1 MSADAPHISVIIP
14 AFNEEAYLPRL
25 LRSLDVARARYHGA
39 VEVIVADNA
48 STDRTAEVA
57 ASFGA
62 RVVPVEQ
69 RCIAAAR
76 NGGARAA
83 RGDVL
88 CFIDADS
95 SVHPDSLRAVDEA
108 LADDRCV
115 GGATG
120 VSMERWSP
128 GIVAAWCVM
137 VPLVWVIGVDTG
149 LVFCRRVD
157 FEALGGF
164 DEGLRFAEDVVLY
177 LRLKRLGRTR
187 RQRFV
192 RLRRVKALCSTR
204 KWDHHGDWHYLLMV
218 LKAPVYFTLMHRRM
232 DAFADRYWYGPLRP
246 LDDDERK
253 RLAPPP

>member
-1 MSADAPHISVIIP
+1 MVIP

-25 LRSLDVARARYHGA
+25 LRSIEAARQRYHGS
-39 VEVIVADNA
+39 VEVIVADNT

-62 RVVPVEQ
+62 RVVTVEQ

-83 RGDVL
+83 RGEVL

-95 SVHPDSLRAVDEA
+95 SIHPDSFCAVDEA

-120 VSMERWSP
+120 VTMERWSP
-128 GIVAAWCVM
+128 GIIAAWCVM
-137 VPLVWVIGVDTG
+137 VPMVWAIGVATG
-149 LVFCRRVD
+149 LVFCRRTD

-164 DEGLRFAEDVVLY
+164 DENLRFAEDVVLY
-177 LRLKRLGRTR
+177 LRLKRLGRSR
-187 RQRFV
+187 GQRFV
-192 RLRRVKALCSTR
+192 RLRQVKALCSTR
-204 KWDHHGDWHYLLMV
+204 KWDQHGDWHYFLMV
-218 LKAPVYFTLMHRRM
+218 LKAPVYFTLMRRRM
-232 DAFADRYWYGPLRP
+232 DAFADRYWYGSARP
-246 LDDDERK
+246 LDDDERE
-253 RLAPPP
+253 RLAPPG